1 METINQVIHMISPN
15 CYPALLDIKDAFYI
29 VPIYKQHKKY
39 LKFLNTGIA
48 YQFEVKPNE
57 YLDAIR
63 VFTKILKPP
72 FSCLREQGHSSVIYV
87 DDSLFAGDIYKDC
100 LDNIHET
107 KLLLERLGYFL
118 PTQVIA
124 FLGFEI
130 NTVNMAISLTNA
142 KKNKIKDLCV
152 TTLSNPTLTIR
163 QVASLLGNIAASLE
177 VVPYGRLHYRYL
189 EQNKIVALTK
199 ARGNFENPC
208 TITREAS
215 KDIIWWGGGGVGW
228 VGNILDA
235 IASLH
240 PTTEAGLAIFI
251 DASNKGWGAS
261 TNDQTING
269 R

>member
-1 METINQVIHMISPN
+1 MTP
-15 CYPALLDIKDAFYI
+15 Y
-29 VPIYKQHKKY
+29 
-39 LKFLNTGIA
+39 
-48 YQFEVKPNE
+48 
-57 YLDAIR
+57 
-63 VFTKILKPP
+63 
-72 FSCLREQGHSSVIYV
+72 
-87 DDSLFAGDIYKDC
+87 SLEIDIYKDC

-107 KLLLERLGYFL
+107 KLLLEGLGYFL

-124 FLGFEI
+124 FLGFEV

-189 EQNKIVALTK
+189 EQNKIMALET
-199 ARGNFENPC
+199 RGNFENPC
-208 TITREAS
+208 TITPETS
-215 KDIIWWGGGGVGW
+215 KDIIWWGRG
-228 VGNILDA
+228 GNILDA